1 MNFWKDEWEF
11 TTEDMYNGSPSV
23 LYDAYLV
30 HLSHT
35 VAAKLSQIAGRSMR
49 INLCQGKPFKKIQV
63 NVTTV
68 H

>member
-1 MNFWKDEWEF
+1 MDECREEWEF
-11 TTEDMYNGSPSV
+11 TTADMYNPSPSV
-23 LYDAYLV
+23 LYDAYLI

-35 VAAKLSQIAGRSMR
+35 VASKLSQIAGKNMR
-49 INLCQGKPFKKIQV
+49 VNLRQGKPFKKIQI